1 MQTLTISEIVRA
13 TGGRL
18 LCGDMNMVIDS
29 ITTNSR
35 EAREGSLFVPLVGET
50 VDAHKFV
57 PSAFELGCSAVIA
70 HSEVSLPECGAVI
83 EVEDTLSALGA
94 IAEFYKQKY
103 RIPTV
108 AVTGSVG
115 KTTTKDIVYAA
126 LNSCYNAVKTMQNY
140 NNEIGVPWTIFSQEK
155 EHEISVVEMGMNHF
169 GELERLA
176 KMVKPDAAVITN
188 IGMSHIENLGSQEGI
203 LKAKLEVTTFF
214 DKDSTLIVN
223 GDDKFLLQI
232 KSQNPPYKVMT
243 YGIDSTNDVWAKDI
257 VNKGLGGVE
266 FVASA
271 KGREYK
277 AYVSQPGVHNVY
289 NVLAAICCAIVFDA
303 DIEKALQGVA
313 HCEYTSGRLEIL
325 KSNGA
330 EIIRDCYNA
339 SPDSIRAA
347 LAILP
352 HSTQQR
358 RVAILGDIL
367 EMGDFARDAHFELG
381 NAIVENKVDALI
393 TAGENARYIAEGAKE
408 LGLKEAYSF
417 DTTEE
422 AAQFAKDFIR
432 SGDCILVKASHG
444 MHFEKIIDSITQ
456 I

>member
-18 LCGDMNMVIDS
+18 LCGDLNTVIDS

-35 EAREGSLFVPLVGET
+35 QAREGSLFVPLVGET

-83 EVEDTLSALGA
+83 MVEDTLSALGA

-155 EHEISVVEMGMNHF
+155 EHEMAVIEMGMNHF

-176 KMVKPDAAVITN
+176 KMARPDVAVITN

-214 DKDSTLIVN
+214 DQGSTLIVN
-223 GDDKFLLQI
+223 GDDKFLSTI
-232 KSQNPPYKVMT
+232 KSKNPPYKVMT
-243 YGIDSTNDVWAKDI
+243 YGMDSTNDVWAKDI

-266 FVASA
+266 FTACA
-271 KGREYK
+271 NGREYK

-289 NVLAAICCAIVFDA
+289 NVLAAVCCAIVYDA

-313 HCEYTSGRLEIL
+313 HCEYTSGRLEII
-325 KSNGA
+325 KCKDA

-367 EMGDFARDAHFELG
+367 EMGEFARDAHFELG

-393 TAGENARYIAEGAKE
+393 TAGENARYIAEGAKQ
-408 LGLKEAYSF
+408 LGLEEAYSF

-422 AAQFAKDFIR
+422 AAQFAKEFVK
-432 SGDCILVKASHG
+432 SGDCVLVKASHG